1 MKHRSDYSSMNMLSA
16 QARERLSDTS
26 TPEINISEDGV
37 SGEGG
42 SGNGV
47 SHDGVYGNAASG
59 KSISRD
65 GGSGDGVSDDDVS
78 KKGIYGNEA
87 SDDFSRDDFSA
98 GISGTVST
106 GPDRPSQETDNLA
119 DDLADDLADNQ
130 MNVLTDDLT
139 EDLLQERSETF
150 KEEQAHLSLTVE
162 KLKKMEREL
171 EEKIDSIAAQAAA
184 EKREIRENL
193 ALNFDGDTES
203 METYIEFEVM
213 NHTIDRYNITR
224 AAAQEKLTRV
234 KHLFVTNPMKSL
246 RSTISAVPG
255 SLKMWWNRW

>member
-26 TPEINISEDGV
+26 TPEISISADGV
-37 SGEGG
+37 SGESG

-87 SDDFSRDDFSA
+87 SDDFSRDDFPA

-106 GPDRPSQETDNLA
+106 GPDRPSQE
-119 DDLADDLADNQ
+119 ADDLADNQ
-130 MNVLTDDLT
+130 MNVLTDDLAD
-139 EDLLQERSETF
+139 DLLQERSEAF

-171 EEKIDSIAAQAAA
+171 EEKIDSIAAQAARQRIMDITVDNV
-184 EKREIRENL
+184 K
-193 ALNFDGDTES
+193 S
-203 METYIEFEVM
+203 YIEGHPQNVV
-213 NHTIDRYNITR
+213 N
-224 AAAQEKLTRV
+224 
-234 KHLFVTNPMKSL
+234 
-246 RSTISAVPG
+246 
-255 SLKMWWNRW
+255 